1 MSENRLE
8 ISGFQGVD
16 FSNNVVDIDTRHS
29 PDSLNMILDEKFR
42 LTKRKGY
49 SVIGTVKTGQQIYGM
64 YSIVIDGET
73 FLFVH
78 IGVQLFRIVNN
89 EAQLQNVALTSQKKT
104 RGFVFNDTLY
114 VIGGDH
120 YIYFDGTEWHDVKET
135 AYEPTT
141 IIGATPDGAGTA
153 FEAVNLLTTARKNSF
168 KGDGTSTVYH
178 LDSQGINEAVV
189 VSVDGVVL
197 SQEDYT
203 VDTAEGTITFNTA
216 PKDSNGIDNV
226 VIRFS
231 IPTTTGYKSPIEK
244 CDTYGIYGGDNDTR
258 VFLTGN
264 PEAPNVD
271 YQSGLYDPT
280 YFPDTGYTK
289 VGSSNNRIMGYAKV
303 NDCQIIVKS
312 DNRQS
317 VTHYL
322 RTFSLDSNNT
332 AYFPIKQGIEG
343 TGAINKS
350 FVNLFGKTLYLSNEG
365 LVYIQNTSVDSQY
378 VTKNVSK
385 RINGKLTKEKNLE
398 NASLS
403 VFEDKIFISV
413 NGHCY
418 VGDNRLFSSEYGFE
432 WQLWD
437 IKIDFIGN
445 IDDTLYF
452 SYKDDTQDTAFICK
466 FDNSLNDNTFPI
478 KSYWKTGLMDLGT
491 SEYYKNVT
499 NIYLGLTPLDQ
510 TQKCDFGYYNEDGY
524 SLIDNI
530 EFEPCEVAEII
541 GTGEKVKKT
550 EYLQLEVKND
560 EKDGILSVERMIV
573 NFDVNKKIK

>member
-49 SVIGTVKTGQQIYGM
+49 EIYSPIPSGEVNGM
-64 YSIVIDGET
+64 YSIIKNGEE

-78 IGVQLFRIVNN
+78 ISEKITRIKENEFITQEIPGVRHLNG
-89 EAQLQNVALTSQKKT
+89 KT
-104 RGFVFNDTLY
+104 KGFVFNDMLY
-114 VIGGDH
+114 VIGGGR
-120 YIYFDGTEWHDVKET
+120 YLRFDGTKWEDVSSF
-135 AYEPTT
+135 AYIPTVR
-141 IIGATPDGAGTA
+141 IGMKPDGSGTN
-153 FEAVNLLTTARKNSF
+153 FESVNLLTNSMKNSF
-168 KGDGTSTVYH
+168 IGDGSSTVFY
-178 LDSQGINEAVV
+178 LSLNGTAVV
-189 VSVDGVVL
+189 KSVYVGGDLCGHDDYSVSGNAV
-197 SQEDYT
+197 
-203 VDTAEGTITFNTA
+203 TFKTA
-216 PKDSNGIDNV
+216 PPDGKGIDNV
-226 VIRFS
+226 VITFS
-231 IPTTTGYKSPIEK
+231 DYWKDQNQNISPIEK

-264 PEAPNVD
+264 PEEPNVD

-343 TGAINKS
+343 VGAINQN
-350 FVNLFGKTLYLSNEG
+350 FINVMGRTLYLSSEG
-365 LVYIQNTSVDSQY
+365 LLFLQSTDVNSQY
-378 VTKNVSK
+378 ITKNVSK
-385 RINGKLTKEKNLE
+385 RINGKLKNEKDLQKAKLFALN
-398 NASLS
+398 
-403 VFEDKIFISV
+403 DKIYICV

-418 VGDNRLFSSEYGFE
+418 VGDTRLFSNEYGYE
-432 WQLWD
+432 WQYWD
-437 IKIDFIGN
+437 IKAEEMGVMNNTI
-445 IDDTLYF
+445 YF
-452 SYKDDTQDTAFICK
+452 VYQDTVYTYICR
-466 FDNSLNDNTFPI
+466 FNDSLNDENQPI
-478 KSYWKTGLMDLGT
+478 NSYWKTGLMNLGT

-573 NFDVNKKIK
+573 NFEVNKKIK